1 MHTWLKK
8 RLSGVTDLVR
18 VRGEYLEASRGLD
31 ETSISTLLSSGGFRG
46 VSEVSIETPF
56 A

>member
-31 ETSISTLLSSGGFRG
+31 ETSISTLLIRVASAAVTLM
-46 VSEVSIETPF
+46 VST
-56 A
+56 